1 MNSYQK
7 IIQISN
13 QYYNEGLARAQ
24 VHNLSGAIESLETS
38 LRYYKGNIDA
48 RNLLGLVYY
57 ETGEWVKA
65 LREWVISANL
75 KPEENLAKEYMDNLK
90 PEMSRSGRVNQCIK
104 KYNQSLVYAKN
115 GSEDLAIVQL
125 KRVIS
130 ISPNFLKAHQLL
142 ALVYIHNG
150 QYIQAKDVLRKAGR
164 IDANNTTTL
173 RYLKEVNIQLREEK
187 DKKKKKHTLDD
198 SVSYMSGNDTII
210 RPNYFRDNSTITSIG
225 NIVFGLIIGFL
236 ITFFLVVPG
245 MKQDITAESA
255 QKLVEANNT
264 ISTKNNTIVQQ
275 RKEIENLTAQLREA
289 QNQSNNSVTSANFYR
304 NFLTAYVA
312 FHDGDYILA
321 GDAINKVT
329 ETEVVEEY
337 KEIFAGVKAQINEK
351 YLESLYAEAGALYNQ
366 HSYEQAIE
374 QYLKI
379 IALDEKYRDGYALY
393 YLAHAY
399 RTSGDAQAASD
410 YFRKVIE
417 YFPNTEQAENAQK
430 YLDSMG
436 N

>member
-13 QYYNEGLARAQ
+13 HYYNEGLERAQ

-75 KPEENLAKEYMDNLK
+75 KPQENLAKEYMDNLK
-90 PEMSRSGRVNQCIK
+90 PEMARSGKINQCIK

-142 ALVYIHNG
+142 ALVHIHNG
-150 QYIQAKDVLRKAGR
+150 QYVQAKEVLRKAGR

-173 RYLKEVNIQLREEK
+173 RYLKEVNNQLREEK
-187 DKKKKKHTLDD
+187 DKKKKKHTTDD
-198 SVSYMSGNDTII
+198 SVSYVSGNDTII

-245 MKQDITAESA
+245 MKQEMTAESA

-275 RKEIENLTAQLREA
+275 RNEIETLTAQLREA
-289 QNQSNNSVTSANFYR
+289 QNASNSSETNANFYR
-304 NFLTAYVA
+304 NFLTAYIA
-312 FHDGDYILA
+312 FNNQDYITA

-329 ETEVVEEY
+329 EAEVEEGY
-337 KEIFAGVKAQINEK
+337 KETFEAVKSQINEQ
-351 YLESLYAEAGALYNQ
+351 YLAGLYTSANGLYNQ
-366 HSYEQAIE
+366 HSYEEAIE

-379 IALDEKYRDGYALY
+379 ISLDEKYHDGYALY

-399 RTSGDAQAASD
+399 RSIGDQQAAGD

-430 YLDSMG
+430 YLDSM
-436 N
+436 NN